1 MGNIPRKVNLL
12 KPFNVDGIN
21 ITQDSY
27 FLNAFIV
34 DLPLDS
40 TPDHVWQSIFEQ
52 KWKSS
57 RHLWDR
63 KTFIIAN
70 TLRLVTP
77 PDEFE
82 DKLNWIESV
91 IAETNRT
98 IDQYLNALQQ
108 DDERRIKQ
116 EVQKHTSWEE
126 KARVEIIKDIL
137 RKKSA

>member
-21 ITQDSY
+21 VMQDNY
-27 FLNAFIV
+27 FSNAFIV

-40 TPDHVWQSIFEQ
+40 TPDHIWQSIFEL

-63 KTFIIAN
+63 KTFIIN
-70 TLRLVTP
+70 DTLRLVTS

-82 DKLNWIESV
+82 DKLNWIETV
-91 IAETNRT
+91 VTETNKT
-98 IDQYLNALQQ
+98 IEEYLEALHQ

-126 KARVEIIKDIL
+126 RARVEIIKEIL
-137 RKKSA
+137 RRKSA